1 MDGSAARAV
10 LGVAPGTS
18 RAEIDNAFRRLAKA
32 AHPDRGG
39 SAATF
44 RRLLQAR
51 QVALD
56 AASPHAPA
64 SLGRRR
70 SRPPVPFIDAA
81 ALPDAPRWD
90 VPRRPRP
97 ATRSFATHLRIAMST

>member
-18 RAEIDNAFRRLAKA
+18 RAHIDIAFRRLAKV

-39 SAATF
+39 SPAAF
-44 RRLLQAR
+44 RRLLEAR

-56 AASPHAPA
+56 AAPI
-64 SLGRRR
+64 GER
-70 SRPPVPFIDAA
+70 SVPFIDAA
-81 ALPDAPRWD
+81 ALPDAPQWD
-90 VPRRPRP
+90 FRRRPQP
-97 ATRSFATHLRIAMST
+97 VARSFASHLRVAMNA